1 MSFATT
7 IFLVRH
13 ASHGRPGVLCG
24 RLPGVSLS
32 EYGRAQAATLAER
45 MAQERITAVL
55 TSPMLRCRETA
66 SCIAATIS
74 QVPVVT
80 EGWNEIDFGGWSGQ
94 SFETLKGDPDW
105 QHWNEARDTA
115 RTPAGVSVRSVQ
127 TGVVAEIEA
136 IQGRHGGGRIAV
148 VSHSEIIKAAVSFY
162 LGIPLR
168 NYASFDIDP
177 ASFSTLALWPGG
189 GKVISLNQAALA
201 LWRSSPG

>member
-1 MSFATT
+1 MSLATT

-13 ASHGRPGVLCG
+13 ATHGQPGVLCG
-24 RLPGVSLS
+24 RLPGVGLS
-32 EYGRAQAATLAER
+32 EHGRAQAATLAER
-45 MAQERITAVL
+45 LAREQITAVL

-66 SCIAATIS
+66 SCLAATIS
-74 QVPVVT
+74 QAPVVT
-80 EGWNEIDFGGWSGQ
+80 EGWNEIDFGSWSGQ
-94 SFETLKGDPDW
+94 SFEALEGDPEW

-115 RTPAGVSVRSVQ
+115 RTPNGVSVRSVQ
-127 TGVVAEIEA
+127 TGVMAEIEA
-136 IQGRHGGGRIAV
+136 IQDRHGGGRIAV

-189 GKVISLNQAALA
+189 GKIMSLNQAALEP
-201 LWRSSPG
+201 WQSNPG